1 MISLML
7 LAIISGES
15 VKERFFDKEP
25 YLNPHAL
32 TQFFGGWKYGGVTTS
47 EIVVEGKAEYFWG
60 EPTVENGL
68 VWSREFNGSGNYS
81 SYKLIGT
88 TPNDVHVLVVLAN
101 HGGSESLVNLMIVST
116 STTLSGELD
125 LLKAVESSSSNVQW
139 NDLIADDRIGQPG
152 LKNTQKI
159 HIHGHAPLYG
169 DNIEQIQVD
178 GHQLTFVGTN
188 PETNFIKKYIVDLSR
203 FGKKSRNSK
212 SES

>member
-32 TQFFGGWKYGGVTTS
+32 TQFFGGWKYGGFTTS
-47 EIVVEGKAEYFWG
+47 EIVVEGKAENFWG

-68 VWSREFNGSGNYS
+68 VWSRGYSDHDNYS

-88 TPNDVHVLVVLAN
+88 TPNDVHVLVVVAN
-101 HGGSESLVNLMIVST
+101 QGGRLSMVNLMIVST
-116 STTLSGELD
+116 STTLSEELD

-188 PETNFIKKYIVDLSR
+188 PETNFIKKYSVDLSR
-203 FGKKSRNSK
+203 FGTKKRELDNGS
-212 SES
+212 

>member
-47 EIVVEGKAEYFWG
+47 EIVVEGKAENFWG
-60 EPTVENGL
+60 EPTVEDDR
-68 VWSREFNGSGNYS
+68 VWSRGYNDDDNYS

-88 TPNDVHVLVVLAN
+88 TPNDVHVLVVVAN
-101 HGGSESLVNLMIVST
+101 QGGRLSLVNLMIVST
-116 STTLSGELD
+116 STTLSEELD

-152 LKNTQKI
+152 LRYIQKI

-169 DNIEQIQVD
+169 DNIERIQVD

-188 PETNFIKKYIVDLSR
+188 PETNFIKKYRVDLSG
-203 FGKKSRNSK
+203 FGKKNRS
-212 SES
+212 SEK

>member
-47 EIVVEGKAEYFWG
+47 EIVVEGKAENFWG

-68 VWSREFNGSGNYS
+68 VWSRGYSDHDNYS
-81 SYKLIGT
+81 SYRLIGT
-88 TPNDVHVLVVLAN
+88 TPNDVHVLVVVAN
-101 HGGSESLVNLMIVST
+101 QGGRLSMVNLMIVST
-116 STTLSGELD
+116 STTLSEKLD
-125 LLKAVESSSSNVQW
+125 LLKAVESPNSNVQW

-152 LKNTQKI
+152 LRHTQKI

-169 DNIEQIQVD
+169 DNIERIQVD
-178 GHQLTFVGTN
+178 GHQLTFVATN
-188 PETNFIKKYIVDLSR
+188 PETDFINKYSVDLSR
-203 FGKKSRNSK
+203 FGKKRNSK

>member
-7 LAIISGES
+7 LAIISGQS
-15 VKERFFDKEP
+15 VQERFFDKEP

-47 EIVVEGKAEYFWG
+47 EIVVEGKAEHFWG

-68 VWSREFNGSGNYS
+68 VWSREYSGSGNYS

-101 HGGSESLVNLMIVST
+101 HGGSASLIQLMIVSS
-116 STTLSGELD
+116 STTLSEELD
-125 LLKAVESSSSNVQW
+125 LSNALESSSSSVPW
-139 NDLIADDRIGQPG
+139 NDLISNDRIGQSG
-152 LKNTQKI
+152 SKYTQKI
-159 HIHGHAPLYG
+159 RIHGHAPLYR
-169 DNIEQIQVD
+169 DNIERIQVD

-188 PETNFIKKYIVDLSR
+188 PETNFIKKYSVDLSR
-203 FGKKSRNSK
+203 FGKKNRNSMG
-212 SES
+212 ES